1 MQSSQHNNPT
11 RQLDCQATL
20 SSTHSNLKRFR
31 PTLPLVLQNHQK
43 TPSTTITLYSERFP
57 LAELRDIS
65 LESLLQQ
72 RHRQFV
78 IILYVLR
85 ILVTP
90 GNAKPIK
97 VSHSPRLEIYGR
109 DIISSGDYQKCA
121 TSNRIKWPGFDLGN
135 CL

>member
-57 LAELRDIS
+57 LAELREHLFGIFITAK
-65 LESLLQQ
+65 
-72 RHRQFV
+72 FV
-78 IILYVLR
+78 IILYVLL

-121 TSNRIKWPGFDLGN
+121 TSNRIKWPGFVLGN
-135 CL
+135 